1 MSFDF
6 SGKVAI
12 VTGGASG
19 IGEAVAKTLAAGGA
33 KVVVADLNADA
44 AKATADAI
52 VKAGGTAAGFAADV
66 SVAAQNEAM
75 VDFAKSTFGGLH
87 LAVNNA
93 GIGGPGAPTGEYPVD
108 AWDKVVGI
116 NLNGVFYGMRYEL
129 PAILASGGGA
139 IVNIASILGS
149 VGIAQSP
156 AYVAA
161 KHGVVGLTK
170 SAGLEYGEK
179 GVRINAIGP
188 GFIETPLL
196 TKHMDD
202 ATLKFIA
209 GKHAL
214 NRLGKPEEV
223 AALTAFLLA
232 AEASFITGSYHLVD
246 GGYTAQ

>member
-6 SGKVAI
+6 NGKVAI
-12 VTGGASG
+12 VTGAASG
-19 IGEAVAKTLAAGGA
+19 IGEAVAKTLAASGA

-44 AKATADAI
+44 ANAVADAI
-52 VKAGGTAAGFAADV
+52 TKSGGQAAGFAVDV
-66 SVAAQNEAM
+66 SKADQNEAM
-75 VDFAKSTFGGLH
+75 VAFAQKTYGGLH

-93 GIGGPGAPTGEYPVD
+93 GIGGAAAPVGEYPINSWEQVI
-108 AWDKVVGI
+108 GI
-116 NLNGVFYGMRYEL
+116 NLNGVFYGMRYEI

-139 IVNIASILGS
+139 IVNMASILGS
-149 VGIAQSP
+149 VGIASSS

-209 GKHAL
+209 GKHAM

-223 AALTAFLLA
+223 AALTSFLLSD
-232 AEASFITGSYHLVD
+232 EASFITGSYHVVD

>member
-6 SGKVAI
+6 TGKVAI
-12 VTGGASG
+12 VTGAASG
-19 IGEAVAKTLAAGGA
+19 IGEAVAQLLAAGGA
-33 KVVVADLNADA
+33 KVVVADLDADA

-52 VKAGGTAAGFAADV
+52 GKAGGTAAPFAVDVAD
-66 SVAAQNEAM
+66 AAQNEAM
-75 VDFAKSTFGGLH
+75 VAFAQKTFGGLH

-93 GIGGPGAPTGEYPVD
+93 GIGGAAAPTGEYPVD
-108 AWDKVVGI
+108 SWDKVIGI
-116 NLNGVFYGMRYEL
+116 NLSGVFYGMRYEL
-129 PAILASGGGA
+129 PAIVAAGGGA
-139 IVNIASILGS
+139 IVNMASILGS
-149 VGIAQSP
+149 VGIASSS

-179 GVRINAIGP
+179 GVRVNAIGP

-209 GKHAL
+209 GKHAMS
-214 NRLGKPEEV
+214 RLGKPEEV
-223 AALTAFLLA
+223 AALTAFLLSD
-232 AEASFITGSYHLVD
+232 EASFITGSYHLVD

>member
-6 SGKVAI
+6 NGKVAL

-19 IGEAVAKTLAAGGA
+19 IGEAVAKLLAQGGA
-33 KVVVADLNADA
+33 KVVVADLDDKA
-44 AKATADAI
+44 ANATAEAI
-52 VKAGGTAAGFAADV
+52 QKAGGTAAGFAVDV
-66 SVAAQNEAM
+66 SDARQNEAM
-75 VDFAKSTFGGLH
+75 VAFAQKTYGGLH

-93 GIGGPGAPTGEYPVD
+93 GIGGAAAATGDYPIES
-108 AWDKVVGI
+108 WDKVIGI
-116 NLNGVFYGMRYEL
+116 NLNGVFYGMRYEI

-139 IVNIASILGS
+139 IVNMASILGS

-161 KHGVVGLTK
+161 KHGVVGMTK
-170 SAGLEYGEK
+170 SAGLEYGER

-209 GKHAL
+209 GKHAM

-223 AALTAFLLA
+223 AALTAFLLS

-246 GGYTAQ
+246 GGYVAK